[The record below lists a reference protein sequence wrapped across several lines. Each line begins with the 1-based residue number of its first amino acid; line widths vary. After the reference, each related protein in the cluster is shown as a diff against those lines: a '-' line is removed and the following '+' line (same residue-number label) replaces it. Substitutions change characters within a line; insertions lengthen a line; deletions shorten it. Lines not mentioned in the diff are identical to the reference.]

1 MSRTVVITG
10 AGGGLGSIFA
20 KEFAKTG
27 YRVAILD
34 FNIQA
39 GQKVACE
46 IEQAGGDA
54 AAFQVDVTDKAS
66 LEKARDAV
74 VQHFGSYEVLINCA
88 GIQDP
93 LAKTTSE
100 AYAAGDEKATEVVK
114 VDPQAADLAAEK
126 ARVLASSRTLFN
138 IDSDKLL
145 RVTLYDGTGTDRQIL
160 SGIHKFYEPEELV
173 GKTLVAIVN
182 LPPRKM
188 MGIDS
193 CGMLISA
200 VHHVDG
206 EERLNFLM
214 VDDDIPAGAKLY

>member
-145 RVTLYDGTGTDRQIL
+145 RVMDVNWLGTVMACQPTM
-160 SGIHKFYEPEELV
+160 H
-173 GKTLVAIVN
+173 
-182 LPPRKM
+182 
-188 MGIDS
+188 
-193 CGMLISA
+193 
-200 VHHVDG
+200 
-206 EERLNFLM
+206 
-214 VDDDIPAGAKLY
+214 

>member
-114 VDPQAADLAAEK
+114 VDP
-126 ARVLASSRTLFN
+126 
-138 IDSDKLL
+138 
-145 RVTLYDGTGTDRQIL
+145 
-160 SGIHKFYEPEELV
+160 
-173 GKTLVAIVN
+173 
-182 LPPRKM
+182 
-188 MGIDS
+188 
-193 CGMLISA
+193 
-200 VHHVDG
+200 
-206 EERLNFLM
+206 
-214 VDDDIPAGAKLY
+214 

>member
-74 VQHFGSYEVLINCA
+74 VQHFGSYEVLI
-88 GIQDP
+88 
-93 LAKTTSE
+93 
-100 AYAAGDEKATEVVK
+100 
-114 VDPQAADLAAEK
+114 
-126 ARVLASSRTLFN
+126 
-138 IDSDKLL
+138 
-145 RVTLYDGTGTDRQIL
+145 L
-160 SGIHKFYEPEELV
+160 SLIH
-173 GKTLVAIVN
+173 I
-182 LPPRKM
+182 
-188 MGIDS
+188 
-193 CGMLISA
+193 
-200 VHHVDG
+200 
-206 EERLNFLM
+206 
-214 VDDDIPAGAKLY
+214 

>member
-66 LEKARDAV
+66 LERARDAV

-93 LAKTTSE
+93 LAK
-100 AYAAGDEKATEVVK
+100 
-114 VDPQAADLAAEK
+114 
-126 ARVLASSRTLFN
+126 
-138 IDSDKLL
+138 
-145 RVTLYDGTGTDRQIL
+145 
-160 SGIHKFYEPEELV
+160 
-173 GKTLVAIVN
+173 
-182 LPPRKM
+182 PPRKLM
-188 MGIDS
+188 PQATKRQQRSSRSIRRQQIWPQKRPAFWLRPVPCSTLTAIS
-193 CGMLISA
+193 CCVSWM
-200 VHHVDG
+200 
-206 EERLNFLM
+206 
-214 VDDDIPAGAKLY
+214 